1 MSDQNKIMSL
11 NIYRLNFK
19 GIYAILIL
27 NQEFIHVNITFKKK
41 FKVKA
46 RVPKLSCYKSCHF
59 ASF

>member
-11 NIYRLNFK
+11 NTYRLNFK

-46 RVPKLSCYKSCHF
+46 RVPFCKFLPF
-59 ASF
+59 